1 MLFSLHNTKLM
12 PYQLRFLA
20 QSLDKGCHHLTEMS
34 FLHCAVGD
42 AGIRCFLETC
52 GRESFGTL
60 TVLDLTNNNI
70 LLKLTMFVEL
80 WQTPNEDH

>member
-60 TVLDLTNNNI
+60 TVLDLTNNKISRLRKI
-70 LLKLTMFVEL
+70 LFAYII
-80 WQTPNEDH
+80 Q